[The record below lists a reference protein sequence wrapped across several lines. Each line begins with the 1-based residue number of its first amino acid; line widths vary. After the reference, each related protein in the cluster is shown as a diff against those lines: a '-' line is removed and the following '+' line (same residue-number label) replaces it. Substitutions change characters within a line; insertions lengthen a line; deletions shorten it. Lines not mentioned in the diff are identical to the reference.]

1 MFIPDLFIWTLWQ
14 HHLSQTEEVLVV
26 VWFTFS
32 WLLGF
37 STSFSQIH
45 IGHLFVCLFSSLL
58 CISVSDVSVLFHH
71 YFWLVWDC
79 GVSVRP
85 MLVPTLLG
93 LSVSFFL
100 LSHTSTM
107 TAISSANISFC
118 SRATKVRSL
127 LLLLFKYSVVG
138 EILPSSLGFFYLM
151 SMGLCPGRS
160 SPVPESWDTL
170 AMVSPSVSIHPFP
183 AFKPF
188 VRLKLVY
195 FAFMDPG
202 V

>member
-1 MFIPDLFIWTLWQ
+1 MFISDLFIWTLWQ
-14 HHLSQTEEVLVV
+14 RHLSQTEEILIV

-58 CISVSDVSVLFHH
+58 CISVRDVSVLFHH
-71 YFWLVWDC
+71 SFWLVWDC

-93 LSVSFFL
+93 LSVSFFCFL
-100 LSHTSTM
+100 IPAPWQLSALQIFPSARRPLKSTHCFLM
-107 TAISSANISFC
+107 
-118 SRATKVRSL
+118 
-127 LLLLFKYSVVG
+127 LFKYSVVG

-151 SMGLCPGRS
+151 SMGLVQVDPRRS
-160 SPVPESWDTL
+160 QSPETL
-170 AMVSPSVSIHPFP
+170 LLWCLPVFPYIPFHHLSPSSV
-183 AFKPF
+183 
-188 VRLKLVY
+188 
-195 FAFMDPG
+195 
-202 V
+202 